1 MRLTII
7 LSIVFAIISSGISAQ
22 KSLKIAEKAHKAGD
36 YYSAVEFYEMAFK
49 DKKFEKL
56 KSKATHYFKY
66 AESCRFSH
74 NFAKAET
81 YYKKVVESNENKSK
95 FHTLDFWYAYTLKH
109 NAKYQ
114 EAKDEFEKFLD
125 QKDPT
130 KEHLALERM
139 AKQEIKSCILA
150 LEIYQ
155 HPIEG
160 VSVENVGDNVN
171 TKFSDFA
178 PHLVDGD
185 LYYSSL
191 KFEAQAQRRAGVD
204 DPTEKHLYG
213 KLMVAREGGKKKG
226 NLLTNLNQK
235 YQNIGNSTV
244 STDGKRLY
252 YTVCE
257 KDLNFEFICKIYVSE
272 RANKN
277 SNWGKGK
284 ELPFN
289 SKKGTNTHPN
299 VSFDSTLNKEVIF
312 FASSRDGG
320 LGETD
325 IYYVTYEGNGK
336 YGEPV
341 NLGNIINTEGKEA
354 TPYFHQTTQ
363 TLFFSSTWHPGLGGF
378 DIFKSKRLNGQW
390 TEAENVGVPLNS
402 AANDLYFFI
411 SPQVDTFGYF
421 SSNRPGSKI
430 LTGESCCNDIY
441 ALVLPA
447 VIEPGKPVELV
458 VSVEPEPTPKPE
470 PKPEPEPVVIPLPE
484 PEPELIVV
492 KVEPDPIQPELPVV
506 TQEKVVEPEVKPIPE
521 PEVIVS
527 ELEKMLPLTLYFHN
541 DEPDS
546 NTLAITTK
554 TNYTQAYNSFMA
566 YKEMYVRE
574 FSTQFK
580 DNEQKITAADRVR
593 NFFDNTVTKQFQR
606 MNEFMA
612 LLLIF
617 MERGESI
624 EISVRGFCS
633 PRSSTNYNVN
643 LAKRRIAC
651 LKNQINTYQNG
662 ALSKYTNSGKIKFI
676 DLPIGEAEV
685 PVGISDN
692 ILDPRNSICSPE
704 ASAQRKVHIEAVK
717 KQ

>member
-1 MRLTII
+1 
-7 LSIVFAIISSGISAQ
+7 
-22 KSLKIAEKAHKAGD
+22 
-36 YYSAVEFYEMAFK
+36 
-49 DKKFEKL
+49 
-56 KSKATHYFKY
+56 
-66 AESCRFSH
+66 
-74 NFAKAET
+74 
-81 YYKKVVESNENKSK
+81 
-95 FHTLDFWYAYTLKH
+95 
-109 NAKYQ
+109 
-114 EAKDEFEKFLD
+114 
-125 QKDPT
+125 
-130 KEHLALERM
+130 
-139 AKQEIKSCILA
+139 
-150 LEIYQ
+150 
-155 HPIEG
+155 
-160 VSVENVGDNVN
+160 
-171 TKFSDFA
+171 
-178 PHLVDGD
+178 
-185 LYYSSL
+185 L

-204 DPTEKHLYG
+204 DQTEKHLYG

-320 LGETD
+320 LGQTD
-325 IYYVTYEGNGK
+325 IYYVTSEGNGN

-492 KVEPDPIQPELPVV
+492 KVEPDPILPELPVV

-580 DNEQKITAADRVR
+580 DNEQKITASDRVR

-692 ILDPRNSICSPE
+692 LLDPRNSICSPE